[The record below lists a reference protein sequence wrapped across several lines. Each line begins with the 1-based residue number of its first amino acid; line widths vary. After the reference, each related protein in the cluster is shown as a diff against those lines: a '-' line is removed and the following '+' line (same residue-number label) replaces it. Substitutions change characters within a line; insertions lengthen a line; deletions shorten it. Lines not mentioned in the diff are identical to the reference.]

1 MIRCALLV
9 AAVALLA
16 GCASADKR
24 VLHFGVE
31 DAPEGKRILWPQPP
45 EVPRYMYAGML
56 LGEQNFRTAGD
67 AARSRATRFFRW
79 LVGLEG
85 RENPVVLQRPSSG
98 AVDAAGRILV
108 TDTSRGAVFVFDP
121 AGGELLVWESAEG
134 VRRFLSPAGIA
145 TSRGGVLVADADLG
159 IVARLDAKGVPQR
172 ALGRG
177 QLKRPTGLAVD
188 AASGRIYVA
197 DTYAHDIKV
206 FDADGVLIA
215 TLGRRGEGDGEFNF
229 PTHLAF
235 ADGELYVTDTMNNRV
250 QVIDAASGQMRRSF
264 GSRGLYI
271 GNLVRPKGIAVD
283 TERNVYVIESYYDH
297 LLVFNRNGEFLMG
310 FGGVGVDSGRFY
322 LPAGVWTDPLNRV
335 FVADMFNGRVAVFQ
349 FLGGGVDGEQ

>member
-1 MIRCALLV
+1 VIRRALLV
-9 AAVALLA
+9 ACVLALA
-16 GCASADKR
+16 GCATADKR

-45 EVPRYMYAGML
+45 DVPRYMYAGVL
-56 LGEQNFRTAGD
+56 LGEQNFRTAAD
-67 AARSRATRFFRW
+67 VTRSRASRFFRW
-79 LVGLEG
+79 LVGLDG
-85 RENPVVLQRPSSG
+85 REDPVVLQRPSSG

-121 AGGELLVWESAEG
+121 AAGELLVWESAEG
-134 VRRFLSPAGIA
+134 VRRFRAPAGIA
-145 TSRGGVLVADADLG
+145 ATPQGVLVADADLG
-159 IVARLDAKGVPQR
+159 IVARLDPKGTPLP

-177 QLKRPTGLAVD
+177 ALKRPTGVTVD
-188 AASGRIYVA
+188 PASGRIYVA

-206 FDADGVLIA
+206 FDRDGALLA
-215 TLGRRGEGDGEFNF
+215 TLGRRGEGDGEFNY

-250 QVIDAASGQMRRSF
+250 QVLDAASGQMLRAL
-264 GSRGLYI
+264 GSRGLYV

-283 TERNVYVIESYYDH
+283 TERNVYVVESYYDH
-297 LLVFNRNGEFLMG
+297 LLVFNRKGEFLMG
-310 FGGVGVDSGRFY
+310 FGGVGLNSGRFY

-349 FLGGGVDGEQ
+349 FLGGGADGEQ